1 MIKKRL
7 PGFRRPFCIIMA
19 PVVFGSVK
27 SIKPVC
33 CFCSHLSLYL
43 YTEIL
48 IGIMEKFRNYVGLV
62 LCLCIVTTV
71 STAQRK
77 VETVAEKV
85 MLFIDGAQV
94 TRTKRV
100 DIPAGNSALL
110 FTGLS
115 PYLDARS
122 MQVSAK
128 GKLTITNVNLQ
139 YNFLDSVAVGRKQ
152 EQLQQ
157 TLKKIEKQQE
167 ERKAALAVVKAGQEV
182 LKNNCTIGGKS
193 NALTMAT
200 VREATAYFTER
211 MKALTAEE
219 LTIGGQLEEL
229 SGRHRQ
235 VSRELAQV
243 KGKDLKRTGE
253 ILVGIHAPAACTV
266 TFTLSYYVK
275 NAGWFPSYDIRSES
289 LTEPLSITYKANI
302 FQHTGE
308 AWKNVALSLS
318 SSSPSTGNVA
328 PRLLPYRLNYGW
340 AAPVYR
346 DEMNGNNVSGIVS
359 DAITHEP
366 LIGATVKI
374 PGTTIGC
381 ATDVDGRY
389 SLTMPEGQH
398 RLEFA
403 YIGYT
408 SRTVDVRSN
417 TLHVV
422 LDPDTQSLEEVVVA
436 GHGSPRK
443 VRKNTLAL
451 RATAP
456 VEEVVAEEEAGS
468 IPIEVEQT
476 RQPTG
481 YEFGI
486 KMPYTVLSDNKP
498 IVAEIG
504 RYELPVSYVYRCTP
518 KIDKDAFLMAQVTDW
533 SKLNLLEGEANIY
546 FEGTFIGKSV
556 LDVNTAGDTLSFS
569 LGRDR
574 QIAVQRTKEHEY
586 TSRKLMGAMQTQTI
600 GWKISVRNNRPQA
613 VDLTLYDQLPV
624 SANSS
629 ITVTAEEV
637 SGGKVDGDTGIVTWP
652 LTLQPG
658 EQRDLILRY
667 KVKYPK
673 DRRLEVE

>member
-1 MIKKRL
+1 M
-7 PGFRRPFCIIMA
+7 
-19 PVVFGSVK
+19 
-27 SIKPVC
+27 
-33 CFCSHLSLYL
+33 
-43 YTEIL
+43 
-48 IGIMEKFRNYVGLV
+48 
-62 LCLCIVTTV
+62 
-71 STAQRK
+71 
-77 VETVAEKV
+77 
-85 MLFIDGAQV
+85 
-94 TRTKRV
+94 
-100 DIPAGNSALL
+100 
-110 FTGLS
+110 
-115 PYLDARS
+115 
-122 MQVSAK
+122 
-128 GKLTITNVNLQ
+128 
-139 YNFLDSVAVGRKQ
+139 AVGRKQ

-417 TLHVV
+417 YSGHCY
-422 LDPDTQSLEEVVVA
+422 LEFVQKE
-436 GHGSPRK
+436 PRGNNLIAK
-443 VRKNTLAL
+443 
-451 RATAP
+451 
-456 VEEVVAEEEAGS
+456 EEVVAEEEAGS

>member
-1 MIKKRL
+1 
-7 PGFRRPFCIIMA
+7 
-19 PVVFGSVK
+19 
-27 SIKPVC
+27 
-33 CFCSHLSLYL
+33 
-43 YTEIL
+43 
-48 IGIMEKFRNYVGLV
+48 MEKFRNYVGLV

-302 FQHTGE
+302 FQQTGE
-308 AWKNVALSLS
+308 AWK
-318 SSSPSTGNVA
+318 
-328 PRLLPYRLNYGW
+328 
-340 AAPVYR
+340 
-346 DEMNGNNVSGIVS
+346 
-359 DAITHEP
+359 
-366 LIGATVKI
+366 K
-374 PGTTIGC
+374 
-381 ATDVDGRY
+381 
-389 SLTMPEGQH
+389 
-398 RLEFA
+398 
-403 YIGYT
+403 
-408 SRTVDVRSN
+408 
-417 TLHVV
+417 
-422 LDPDTQSLEEVVVA
+422 
-436 GHGSPRK
+436 
-443 VRKNTLAL
+443 LA
-451 RATAP
+451 
-456 VEEVVAEEEAGS
+456 
-468 IPIEVEQT
+468 
-476 RQPTG
+476 
-481 YEFGI
+481 
-486 KMPYTVLSDNKP
+486 
-498 IVAEIG
+498 
-504 RYELPVSYVYRCTP
+504 
-518 KIDKDAFLMAQVTDW
+518 
-533 SKLNLLEGEANIY
+533 
-546 FEGTFIGKSV
+546 
-556 LDVNTAGDTLSFS
+556 
-569 LGRDR
+569 
-574 QIAVQRTKEHEY
+574 
-586 TSRKLMGAMQTQTI
+586 
-600 GWKISVRNNRPQA
+600 
-613 VDLTLYDQLPV
+613 
-624 SANSS
+624 
-629 ITVTAEEV
+629 
-637 SGGKVDGDTGIVTWP
+637 
-652 LTLQPG
+652 
-658 EQRDLILRY
+658 
-667 KVKYPK
+667 
-673 DRRLEVE
+673 

>member
-1 MIKKRL
+1 
-7 PGFRRPFCIIMA
+7 
-19 PVVFGSVK
+19 
-27 SIKPVC
+27 
-33 CFCSHLSLYL
+33 
-43 YTEIL
+43 
-48 IGIMEKFRNYVGLV
+48 
-62 LCLCIVTTV
+62 
-71 STAQRK
+71 
-77 VETVAEKV
+77 
-85 MLFIDGAQV
+85 
-94 TRTKRV
+94 
-100 DIPAGNSALL
+100 
-110 FTGLS
+110 
-115 PYLDARS
+115 
-122 MQVSAK
+122 
-128 GKLTITNVNLQ
+128 
-139 YNFLDSVAVGRKQ
+139 
-152 EQLQQ
+152 
-157 TLKKIEKQQE
+157 
-167 ERKAALAVVKAGQEV
+167 
-182 LKNNCTIGGKS
+182 
-193 NALTMAT
+193 MAT

-652 LTLQPG
+652 LILQPG

>member
-1 MIKKRL
+1 
-7 PGFRRPFCIIMA
+7 
-19 PVVFGSVK
+19 
-27 SIKPVC
+27 
-33 CFCSHLSLYL
+33 
-43 YTEIL
+43 
-48 IGIMEKFRNYVGLV
+48 MEKFRNYVGLV

-359 DAITHEP
+359 DATTHEP

-624 SANSS
+624 SANSR

-652 LTLQPG
+652 LILQPG

>member
-1 MIKKRL
+1 
-7 PGFRRPFCIIMA
+7 
-19 PVVFGSVK
+19 
-27 SIKPVC
+27 
-33 CFCSHLSLYL
+33 
-43 YTEIL
+43 
-48 IGIMEKFRNYVGLV
+48 MEKFRNYVGLV

-673 DRRLEVE
+673 DRRLEVESTDRWQKNRKKNIIRLLAKGDEEAMGILFRSYHRLLWKPVFSGR

>member
-1 MIKKRL
+1 
-7 PGFRRPFCIIMA
+7 
-19 PVVFGSVK
+19 
-27 SIKPVC
+27 
-33 CFCSHLSLYL
+33 
-43 YTEIL
+43 
-48 IGIMEKFRNYVGLV
+48 MEKFRNYVGLV

-468 IPIEVEQT
+468 IPIE
-476 RQPTG
+476 
-481 YEFGI
+481 
-486 KMPYTVLSDNKP
+486 
-498 IVAEIG
+498 IG